1 MAILV
6 KDRVKETTTTTGTG
20 TVTLLG
26 ASAGFQSFSAIGNG
40 NVTYYAI
47 VGQSTTEWE
56 VGIGTYTS
64 SGTTL
69 SRDTILASSSSGSA
83 VNFSAGT
90 KDVFV
95 TYPASAGQLPYTF
108 NNQTSAYTVV
118 ASDLGKVIN
127 CTTGTFTVSL
137 TSAATL
143 GSGFNCWVWN
153 SGAGTITIDPASSE
167 TIDGSATVSL
177 AANQTTQVVSNGS
190 NWYTIGK
197 AVTIPT
203 ALLGITNSASPY
215 TTALGYQAGASVTG
229 TGQYNTLVGYNAGT
243 AITTGDA
250 NVAVGYNALASNIV
264 SQGAVAVGQAALNAA
279 TGTLVGGTNYI
290 DTVAVGNN
298 SLLFQT
304 TGYFNVGIGSASLQG
319 IESGIRNVGIG
330 ALTGGLGA
338 DVNYGVFIGA
348 SAGTAF
354 STGSNNIVIGYT
366 AAESSSSVS
375 NEITLGNASITSFRI
390 PGISLTWTSSG
401 LPVANGGTGQTTYTD
416 GQLLIGNTA
425 GGLTKSTL
433 TAGSNI
439 TITNGN
445 GAITIAAAGGGGGAA
460 TILESK
466 QTISSNYTL
475 TAGYNGISV
484 GPVTISSGV
493 SVTIPSGA
501 KWLVVNSSPGAT
513 PVSSGGG
520 IMPAMIWG

>member
-47 VGQSTTEWE
+47 VGQSTSEWE

-69 SRDTILASSSSGSA
+69 SRDTILASSNSGSA

-177 AANQTTQVVSNGS
+177 TANQTTQIVSNGS

-229 TGQYNTLVGYNAGT
+229 DNNTLVGYQAGT
-243 AITTGDA
+243 AITAGIQNVAIGNNTLDA
-250 NVAVGYNALASNIV
+250 NISGDYGTAIGSNALGS
-264 SQGAVAVGQAALNAA
+264 A
-279 TGTLVGGTNYI
+279 TGNFDGTYYTI
-290 DTVAVGNN
+290 SSVAIGNN
-298 SLLFQT
+298 ALSNQT
-304 TGYFNVGIGSASLQG
+304 TGKNNVAIGDSAAVSVQTAENSTFVG
-319 IESGIRNVGIG
+319 RNAGQNNRGSQNVF
-330 ALTGGLGA
+330 LGA
-338 DVNYGVFIGA
+338 SSGGFLGSN
-348 SAGTAF
+348 
-354 STGSNNIVIGYT
+354 TGSNNIVIGYT
-366 AAESSSSVS
+366 ASQTSGSVS

-513 PVSSGGG
+513 PVSGGGG